1 MTETVVGLC
10 GRLVCSLGRIFTL
23 SKDVPWRAGELAQ
36 WATLATEVQ
45 RSEVSLCN
53 EISLWP
59 LQRRPK
65 ERTNPTML
73 PSDL

>member
-10 GRLVCSLGRIFTL
+10 GRLVFSLGRIFTL
-23 SKDVPWRAGELAQ
+23 LKDVPWRAGELTQ

-45 RSEVSLCN
+45 HSEVNLCN

-59 LQRRPK
+59 LQRRQK